1 MQLNLLPDTYN
12 NGEVEEGKHC
22 ENLLAVV
29 GVGAVVCCGSKGSV
43 DRTGQTNPATKIRRR
58 ISVHFLS
65 MEDKRGQT
73 RACPHPL
80 VASTCQPLE
89 LLWHYLREEGMDR
102 HVSYHAFA
110 VCKDV

>member
-43 DRTGQTNPATKIRRR
+43 DRTGQTNPSHKNSIRSNLCPLFVHLDPRWRTRGDKEELVR
-58 ISVHFLS
+58 I
-65 MEDKRGQT
+65 
-73 RACPHPL
+73 
-80 VASTCQPLE
+80 
-89 LLWHYLREEGMDR
+89 REPRSHNIHSSLNALIGYWLG
-102 HVSYHAFA
+102 HII
-110 VCKDV
+110 